1 MLIKMIN
8 QIFGI
13 VEIEFI
19 LIAKRYV
26 IALIGFNA
34 AQENNAINRTP
45 CSMLLLFSLNINDLI

>member
-1 MLIKMIN
+1 MTELAFFKIRFNVTASYVILMLIKMIN

-34 AQENNAINRTP
+34 AQENN
-45 CSMLLLFSLNINDLI
+45 